1 MFLPRV
7 SDVAIY
13 YYEKKKQNSNIYNVR
28 QYEYRK
34 IKHML
39 GIPVEDYSNCTGT
52 VYIKL
57 EYEKLEGELLVLNEM
72 T

>member
-1 MFLPRV
+1 
-7 SDVAIY
+7 
-13 YYEKKKQNSNIYNVR
+13 
-28 QYEYRK
+28 
-34 IKHML
+34 ML

-52 VYIKL
+52 IVIKL